1 MAEANEELDLIISRL
16 LRAPRSRVWQAWAD
30 PEHLKQWW
38 CPKPWTTEVRAFDL
52 KAGGAFHTTMRG
64 PDGGVSD
71 TPGSFL
77 HILPM
82 ERVVFTSL
90 MTGGWRPATPWMPF
104 TAIIAMEDEGEGT
117 RYTAHVMHKDKAGRD
132 SHEEMG
138 FFDGWNSCITQLD
151 DYALSLA
158 AA

>member
-1 MAEANEELDLIISRL
+1 MAVANEELDLMISRL

-38 CPKPWTTEVRAFDL
+38 CPKPWTTEVRAFDM

-71 TPGSFL
+71 NPGSFL
-77 HILPM
+77 HVLPM
-82 ERVVFTSL
+82 ERIVFTSL

-104 TAIIAMEDEGEGT
+104 TAIISMEDEGEGT
-117 RYTAHVMHKDKAGRD
+117 RYTTHVMHKDKAGRD

>member
-1 MAEANEELDLIISRL
+1 MAETNEELDLIISRL

-104 TAIIAMEDEGEGT
+104 TAIISMEDEGEGT

>member
-77 HILPM
+77 HVLPM

-104 TAIIAMEDEGEGT
+104 TAIISMEDEGEGT

>member
-1 MAEANEELDLIISRL
+1 MAETNEELDLIISRL

>member
-1 MAEANEELDLIISRL
+1 MAETNEELDLIISRL

-117 RYTAHVMHKDKAGRD
+117 RYTAHVMHRDKAGRD

>member
-71 TPGSFL
+71 NPGSFL
-77 HILPM
+77 HVLPM

-90 MTGGWRPATPWMPF
+90 MTGGGVQRRPGCPLPPSSPWRMRARARATPPMSCTRTRLGETAMKKWDSSMAGTVASPSLMIMP
-104 TAIIAMEDEGEGT
+104 
-117 RYTAHVMHKDKAGRD
+117 
-132 SHEEMG
+132 
-138 FFDGWNSCITQLD
+138 
-151 DYALSLA
+151 
-158 AA
+158 

>member
-104 TAIIAMEDEGEGT
+104 TAIISMEDEGEGT